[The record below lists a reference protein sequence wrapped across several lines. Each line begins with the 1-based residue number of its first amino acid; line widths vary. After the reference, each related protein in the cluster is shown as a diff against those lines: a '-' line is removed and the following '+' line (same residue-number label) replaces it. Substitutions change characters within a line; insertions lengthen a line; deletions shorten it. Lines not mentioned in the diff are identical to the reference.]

1 VGVASVHSPLL
12 RAHLVASA
20 RLWQTLLPLAQ
31 EPATRE
37 QLRGLVDAASL
48 GRARPYLQD
57 AVLRRLFWGNLL
69 QVRGAGEGAH
79 LHWRCDIAREAAVA
93 VLQA

>member
-1 VGVASVHSPLL
+1 
-12 RAHLVASA
+12 
-20 RLWQTLLPLAQ
+20 LPLAQ
-31 EPATRE
+31 EAGTRE
-37 QLRGLVDAASL
+37 QLRSLVDAASL

-69 QVRGAGEGAH
+69 QVRGTGEGAC
-79 LHWRCDIAREAAVA
+79 LHWRCDVARDAALA